1 MLGGRAA
8 RNAHGGSV
16 GHGCVFCQKPSDG
29 WRVSCALQGV
39 PEDLL
44 FFYDHLRKG
53 GGVVR
58 VDQSLL
64 LYRYLP
70 DAATHSVLEYVG
82 PGAPG
87 MVWGPRRAW
96 AADAGPRGQVSR
108 TRREIWAQGR
118 ARRAEPSW
126 GAGAPRTEAA
136 GLSAFLWRENP
147 QGAVP
152 WKSCSLLPAGDGGP
166 EVCQARV

>member
-1 MLGGRAA
+1 M
-8 RNAHGGSV
+8 
-16 GHGCVFCQKPSDG
+16 
-29 WRVSCALQGV
+29 

-87 MVWGPRRAW
+87 VVWGPRRAW
-96 AADAGPRGQVSR
+96 AADAGPWGQVSR

-126 GAGAPRTEAA
+126 GAGAVLGPVVKGSQDRRQRLQVCLLLCGERTHTEGTEAA
-136 GLSAFLWRENP
+136 KCARR
-147 QGAVP
+147 AAD
-152 WKSCSLLPAGDGGP
+152 LLTAGS
-166 EVCQARV
+166 VCPLCPH